1 MIKKYIKTKITN
13 FVNKIATQVA
23 QSTAREVSENIARE
37 IGTQVA
43 QSTAREVSENIAREI
58 GTQVA
63 QLKIEKN
70 TLANTDKFDKLI
82 GISFE
87 LLKRINSASSQNFIN
102 TWEYYIDK
110 QFGFWFGDFS
120 ETLQGKEPIP
130 NIFCAGLNCI
140 LGNKPLKF
148 SPNGSSLDDIDILLL
163 WGQSSQ
169 EGHINMIYNALLKQK
184 IVVFVEDG
192 FFYNVISHVK
202 SLQEKYP
209 SHLSQGM
216 SFTIDDITAHFD
228 GSLPSRLEQ
237 VINSDIVLQKDNI
250 VRSEKLIKT
259 IVEKKITKY
268 NYQSIESKIYG
279 DKESKVLIV
288 DQAYGDYSVYKS
300 GASEEVFY
308 QMINDAI
315 EENLESDILV
325 KIHPDMII
333 NPNRAGA
340 KNGGYFGNMRI
351 DNPNVI
357 IIKDEINPY
366 IIIEQVQSIYVCTSQ
381 LGFEGLMSNKKV
393 YCYGVPFYAGWGL
406 TVDRGNMEY
415 LKRRLKKRSLEEVFW
430 FAYIWYSR
438 YYSPLTKKKCEIEEI
453 LELIIFYRNKLYKD
467 SNV

>member
-1 MIKKYIKTKITN
+1 MLKQYIKTKISN
-13 FVNKIATQVA
+13 FVNRIATQVA
-23 QSTAREVSENIARE
+23 QTTAREVSENIARE

-43 QSTAREVSENIAREI
+43 QT
-58 GTQVA
+58 
-63 QLKIEKN
+63 LIEQN
-70 TLANTDKFDKLI
+70 NLTNSHKFNKLM

-87 LLKRINSASSQNFIN
+87 LSKRLNFTLSEYNINP
-102 TWEYYIDK
+102 WEYYKNK

-120 ETLQGKEPIP
+120 ETLEAKEPIP
-130 NIFCAGLNCI
+130 NIFCAGLNCV
-140 LGNKPLKF
+140 LGDKPLGF
-148 SPNGSSLDDIDILLL
+148 SPNGSTLDDVDILLL

-184 IVVFVEDG
+184 KIVFVEDG

-202 SLQEKYP
+202 SLQQEYP

-237 VINSDIVLQKDNI
+237 MINSDIVLEDDK
-250 VRSEKLIKT
+250 VFRSNQLIKT

-268 NYQSIESKIYG
+268 NYQSIESKVYG
-279 DKESKVLIV
+279 NRDSKVLIV

-315 EENLESDILV
+315 AENPESDILV
-325 KIHPDMII
+325 KIHPDMIV

-340 KNGGYFGNMRI
+340 KNGGYFGNMQI
-351 DNPNVI
+351 NHPNVI

-366 IIIEQVQSIYVCTSQ
+366 VIIEQVQSIYVCTSQ
-381 LGFEGLMSNKKV
+381 LGFEGLMSGKKV

-406 TVDRGNMEY
+406 TIDRGNMEY
-415 LKRRLKKRSLEEVFW
+415 LKRRIQKRSVEEVFW

-438 YYSPLTKKKCEIEEI
+438 YYSPLKQNRCEIEDV
-453 LELIIFYRNKLYKD
+453 LGELISNIKSYK
-467 SNV
+467 S